1 MTDKELQKLSRR
13 DLLCMLIEQSKELQA
28 LREEYNEARTALQD
42 RTIRLE
48 KAGSIAEAS
57 LQLNGVFEAAQAA
70 CRQYTESI
78 AELSRR
84 QEEICAESYAE
95 KVFDISVQSEKNYEE
110 DLLSLYGKTPNWYVT
125 E

>member
-95 KVFDISVQSEKNYEE
+95 KVFDISVQSEKIMKKIYCHFTAKHRI
-110 DLLSLYGKTPNWYVT
+110 GM
-125 E
+125 